1 MKRKI
6 LIVDDDRDVRKTIK
20 AALQLENY
28 SVKCAA
34 SGEAALSMLE
44 ADLFDLVITDIRM
57 PGTDGVA
64 VLRRTKEIDD
74 SIEVII
80 LTGYASIENAI
91 ETLRNDGAY
100 DYLSKPLES
109 IDSLLLSVAQALEH
123 RALRNMNG
131 ALTSELK
138 RQNKELQRVQAALVE
153 SEERFRTI
161 ASITSDYFYSLSV
174 ATDPQFKVAWIDG
187 AFEKITGYR
196 KDEIN
201 STEDWARIVHP
212 DDQGALAE
220 GTQRLMANE
229 RHIAEYRILTRD
241 GAERWMRDYSH
252 PVWDPQKK
260 QVVSVIGAVRDITE
274 SKQAATILEQTRKR
288 YELAADAGQVSVWDW
303 DIDTNVFF
311 IDPGLKRMLGY
322 DTHELDNGVED
333 WLKFVHPED
342 VHKILDI
349 AKQHADCQSRT
360 YELSHRMIHK
370 DGRTLWFLARGSVMA
385 NENGYVCR
393 MIGTHTNIT
402 ERVQAEK
409 SLQES
414 EARYRSFMNQFNG
427 IVFRCSLTEGVE
439 FVNGAVEEITGYT
452 RTDFV
457 EARIQFKQIVHPEDA
472 SLIAET
478 AKNLK
483 TVPRYAITREY
494 RIVHKDGQVRWL
506 KEYIQNVCDDKD
518 SPTTIQAI
526 IYDHTDRK
534 AIEEKMQGDQIF
546 KAIASLAG
554 GVAHEFNNALVGITG
569 NLELMVMEMADATP
583 YTAYV
588 TSIKSA
594 AQRMSAL
601 TSQLLAYAR
610 GGKYQAQD
618 LRLDDF
624 LRDALPLT
632 LHAINPAVRIET
644 DVPTKIAAIKG
655 DPIQLQ
661 MVLSAILSNASEAM
675 DGQGRI
681 RLAVRHTMIDA
692 QSMDVPKPL
701 AHGPYICLSF
711 QDEGCGMDANTQVRI
726 FEPFFTTKFPGRGL
740 SMAAVYGIVKNHG
753 GGIMIDSELSQGT
766 TVSIYLPVSETIA
779 SVVAKKKVPM
789 DIEHGSG
796 TILIVDDE
804 PIVLDVGQ
812 SILIK
817 LGYRVLTCTTG
828 KEAIEMFQSDP
839 THIDLV
845 LLDIKLPDMSGTEV
859 LKAIRKQHP
868 DMKVIICSGYALVG
882 PDQEDYLTTGA
893 NDFIQKPF
901 SIAELSTKLSRLLVG

>member
-6 LIVDDDRDVRKTIK
+6 LVVDDDRDVRETIE

-28 SVKCAA
+28 SVRSAA
-34 SGEAALSMLE
+34 SGERAISMLE

-57 PGTDGVA
+57 PGTDGVT

-100 DYLSKPLES
+100 DYLTKPLES
-109 IDSLLLSVAQALEH
+109 VDGLLLSVAQALEH
-123 RALRNMNG
+123 RALRNMNC

-138 RQNKELQRVQAALVE
+138 RQNKELQRVQGALLE

-174 ATDPQFKVAWIDG
+174 TPDPPFEVAWIDG

-196 KDEIN
+196 TAEIG
-201 STEDWARIVHP
+201 SDEDWSRIVHA
-212 DDQGALAE
+212 DDHGVLAE
-220 GTQRLMANE
+220 GMQRLLANE
-229 RHIAEYRILTRD
+229 RNVAEYRILARD

-252 PVWDPQKK
+252 PVWDPQKNR
-260 QVVSVIGAVRDITE
+260 VVTVLGAVRDITE

-288 YELAADAGQVSVWDW
+288 YELAANAGQVSVWDW
-303 DIDTNVFF
+303 NIDANVLF

-322 DTHELDNGVED
+322 DTHELENGVED
-333 WLKFVHPED
+333 WLQFVHPED
-342 VHKILDI
+342 VPKILDI
-349 AKQHADCQSRT
+349 AQQHTDCQSRT

-370 DGRTLWFLARGSVMA
+370 DGRTLWFLARGTVMA
-385 NENGYVCR
+385 NEGGEVCR

-402 ERVQAEK
+402 ERIQTEK
-409 SLQES
+409 ALQES

-439 FVNGAVEEITGYT
+439 FVNGAVEAITGYT
-452 RTDFV
+452 GTDFV
-457 EARIQFKQIVHPEDA
+457 ERRISLNQIVHSEDA
-472 SLIAET
+472 ALIDET
-478 AKNLK
+478 TRKLK
-483 TVPRYAITREY
+483 TVPDYATTREY
-494 RIVHKDGQVRWL
+494 RIVRKDGHVRWL
-506 KEYIQNVCDDKD
+506 KEYIQNVCDETG
-518 SPTTIQAI
+518 SPATIQAI
-526 IYDHTDRK
+526 IYDHTERK
-534 AIEEKMQGDQIF
+534 AIEEKLQEDQIF

-583 YTAYV
+583 YAAYV
-588 TSIKSA
+588 SSIKSA

-601 TSQLLAYAR
+601 TGQLLAYAR
-610 GGKYQAQD
+610 GGKYQARE
-618 LRLDDF
+618 LRLDEF

-644 DVPTKIAAIKG
+644 DVPSETAVIKG

-661 MVLSAILSNASEAM
+661 MVLSAILANASEAM
-675 DGQGRI
+675 DGRGRI
-681 RLAVRHTMIDA
+681 RLSMRRKMIDA
-692 QSMDVPKPL
+692 QSMNAPKQL
-701 AHGPYICLSF
+701 AHGPYVCLRF
-711 QDEGCGMDANTQVRI
+711 QDEGCGMDADTLARI
-726 FEPFFTTKFPGRGL
+726 CEPFFTTKLPGRGL

-753 GGIMIDSELSQGT
+753 GGITIDSERSKGT
-766 TVSIYLPVSETIA
+766 TVSVYLPVIETTA
-779 SVVAKKKVPM
+779 SAVVEENAATAIM
-789 DIEHGSG
+789 HGSG

-804 PIVLDVGQ
+804 SIVLDVGQ
-812 SILIK
+812 AILKK
-817 LGYRVLTCTTG
+817 LGYTVLTCANG
-828 KEAIEMFQSDP
+828 KEAIRLFQSGRPD
-839 THIDLV
+839 IDLV
-845 LLDIKLPDMSGTEV
+845 LLDIKLPDMNGAEV
-859 LKAIRKQHP
+859 LSAIKQQCP

-882 PDQEDYLTTGA
+882 PDQQNLLATGA
-893 NDFIQKPF
+893 DDFIQKPF
-901 SIAELSTKLSRLLVG
+901 TIAELSTKTSKLLAD